1 MRALEQLYAK
11 STSKVRLGAKFS
23 EKFPCSVG
31 LRQGCVLSPSL
42 FNVFLEEI
50 VSTTVEELTGG
61 VCVQG
66 LLVNNLRFADDIA
79 LITDESNELKL
90 LTNRLNTE
98 STRFRVENSAEKS
111 KTLAV
116 GKTPET
122 LRTPV
127 KLSLKELEQ
136 VKQFKYWACSMP
148 DSGRSTSKGKIRAV
162 MAMSLL
168 AKMNKSWKGQTI
180 SFRVKL
186 RLLRSIV
193 ISFYFT
199 DANPGHTMKSGAG
212 LFLSPRRAFKK
223 VTGAFFAG

>member
-11 STSKVRLGAKFS
+11 STSKVRVGAKFS

-31 LRQGCVLSPSL
+31 VTEGCVLSPSL
-42 FNVFLEEI
+42 FNFFFLEET
-50 VSTTVEELTGG
+50 VSRRVKELIGG

-66 LLVNNLRFADDIA
+66 LQVNNLRFADDIA

-90 LTNRLNTE
+90 VTNRLNTE

-116 GKTPET
+116 GKT

-148 DSGRSTSKGKIRAV
+148 DSGRSTNKGKIRAV
-162 MAMSLL
+162 MAMSSL
-168 AKMNKSWKGQTI
+168 AKMDKSWKGQTI

-193 ISFYFT
+193 ISVLLYGCESWT
-199 DANPGHTMKSGAG
+199 HN
-212 LFLSPRRAFKK
+212 
-223 VTGAFFAG
+223 

>member
-11 STSKVRLGAKFS
+11 STSKVRVGAKFS

-31 LRQGCVLSPSL
+31 VRQGCVLSPSL

-50 VSTTVEELTGG
+50 VSTTVEELAGG

-90 LTNRLNTE
+90 LTNRLKTE

-116 GKTPET
+116 GKTPDT

-148 DSGRSTSKGKIRAV
+148 DSGRSTSKGKIKAV
-162 MAMSLL
+162 MAMSSL

>member
-1 MRALEQLYAK
+1 MRALGQLYAK
-11 STSKVRLGAKFS
+11 STSKVRVGAKFS

-31 LRQGCVLSPSL
+31 VTEGCVLSPSL
-42 FNVFLEEI
+42 FNVFLEET
-50 VSTTVEELTGG
+50 VSRRVKELIGG

-66 LLVNNLRFADDIA
+66 LQVNNLRFADDIA

-116 GKTPET
+116 GKT

-148 DSGRSTSKGKIRAV
+148 DSGRSTNKGKIRAV
-162 MAMSLL
+162 MAMSSL
-168 AKMNKSWKGQTI
+168 AKMDKSWKGQTI

-193 ISFYFT
+193 ISVLLYGCEFWT
-199 DANPGHTMKSGAG
+199 HN
-212 LFLSPRRAFKK
+212 
-223 VTGAFFAG
+223 

>member
-11 STSKVRLGAKFS
+11 STSKVRVGAKFS
-23 EKFPCSVG
+23 EKFPCSVEVTE
-31 LRQGCVLSPSL
+31 GCVLSPSL
-42 FNVFLEEI
+42 FSVFLEET
-50 VSTTVEELTGG
+50 VSRTVKELIGG

-66 LLVNNLRFADDIA
+66 LQVNNLRFADDIA

-116 GKTPET
+116 GKT

-148 DSGRSTSKGKIRAV
+148 DSGRSTNKGKIRAV
-162 MAMSLL
+162 MAMSSL
-168 AKMNKSWKGQTI
+168 AKMDKSWKGQTI

-193 ISFYFT
+193 ISVLLYGCESST
-199 DANPGHTMKSGAG
+199 HN
-212 LFLSPRRAFKK
+212 
-223 VTGAFFAG
+223 

>member
-11 STSKVRLGAKFS
+11 STSKVRVGAKFS

-31 LRQGCVLSPSL
+31 VRQGCVLSPSL

-116 GKTPET
+116 GKT

-148 DSGRSTSKGKIRAV
+148 DSGRSTSKGKIKAV
-162 MAMSLL
+162 MAMSSL

>member
-42 FNVFLEEI
+42 FNVFLQEI

>member
-11 STSKVRLGAKFS
+11 STSKVRVGAKFS
-23 EKFPCSVG
+23 EKFPSSVG
-31 LRQGCVLSPSL
+31 VTEGCVLSPSL
-42 FNVFLEEI
+42 FNVFLEET
-50 VSTTVEELTGG
+50 VSRTVKELIGG

-66 LLVNNLRFADDIA
+66 LQVNNLRFADDIA

-116 GKTPET
+116 GKT

-136 VKQFKYWACSMP
+136 VKQFKYWACSKP
-148 DSGRSTSKGKIRAV
+148 DSGRSTNKGKIRAV
-162 MAMSLL
+162 MAMSSL
-168 AKMNKSWKGQTI
+168 AKMDKSWKGQTI

-186 RLLRSIV
+186 RFLRSIV
-193 ISFYFT
+193 ISVLLYGCESWT
-199 DANPGHTMKSGAG
+199 HN
-212 LFLSPRRAFKK
+212 
-223 VTGAFFAG
+223 

>member
-66 LLVNNLRFADDIA
+66 LLVNNLRFTDDIA

-116 GKTPET
+116 GKT

-148 DSGRSTSKGKIRAV
+148 DSGRSTNKGKIRAV
-162 MAMSLL
+162 MAMSSL
-168 AKMNKSWKGQTI
+168 AKMDKSWKGQTI

>member
-1 MRALEQLYAK
+1 MRALGQLYAK
-11 STSKVRLGAKFS
+11 STSKVRVGAKFS

-31 LRQGCVLSPSL
+31 VTEGCVLSPSL
-42 FNVFLEEI
+42 FNVFLEET
-50 VSTTVEELTGG
+50 VSRTVKELIGG

-66 LLVNNLRFADDIA
+66 LQVNNLRFADDIA

-116 GKTPET
+116 GKT

-148 DSGRSTSKGKIRAV
+148 DSGRSTNKGKIRAV
-162 MAMSLL
+162 MAMSSLD
-168 AKMNKSWKGQTI
+168 KMDKSWKGQTI

-193 ISFYFT
+193 ISVLLYGCESWT
-199 DANPGHTMKSGAG
+199 HN
-212 LFLSPRRAFKK
+212 
-223 VTGAFFAG
+223 

>member
-116 GKTPET
+116 GKT

-168 AKMNKSWKGQTI
+168 AKMNKS
-180 SFRVKL
+180 
-186 RLLRSIV
+186 
-193 ISFYFT
+193 
-199 DANPGHTMKSGAG
+199 
-212 LFLSPRRAFKK
+212 
-223 VTGAFFAG
+223 

>member
-11 STSKVRLGAKFS
+11 STSKVRVGAKFS

-31 LRQGCVLSPSL
+31 VRQGCVLSPSL

-50 VSTTVEELTGG
+50 VSTTVEELAGG

-116 GKTPET
+116 GKT

-148 DSGRSTSKGKIRAV
+148 DSGRSTSKGKIKAV
-162 MAMSLL
+162 MAMSSL

>member
-1 MRALEQLYAK
+1 M
-11 STSKVRLGAKFS
+11 
-23 EKFPCSVG
+23 
-31 LRQGCVLSPSL
+31 
-42 FNVFLEEI
+42 
-50 VSTTVEELTGG
+50 
-61 VCVQG
+61 
-66 LLVNNLRFADDIA
+66 NNLRFADDIA

-90 LTNRLNTE
+90 LTNRLKTE

-136 VKQFKYWACSMP
+136 VKQFKYLACSMP

-162 MAMSLL
+162 MAMSSL